1 MACVP
6 RSWVQGL
13 FPTGLVGLSH
23 VPVTLT
29 EKETSPR
36 SWDEHYGG
44 LEHTTLLKPAQITTG
59 VNGQADPCDRPIWL
73 WRQGH
78 NPVKD
83 NFNGIS
89 FNFLKS

>member
-36 SWDEHYGG
+36 SWDEHHGG

-59 VNGQADPCDRPIWL
+59 VNGQADPVTGPSGCGDRVTTQSKTTSMVFHLI
-73 WRQGH
+73 
-78 NPVKD
+78 
-83 NFNGIS
+83 F
-89 FNFLKS
+89 